1 MSTEIDYG
9 KLTKRVVFTETDHR
23 HAQLI
28 IRLQHDGFTQAKFFR
43 HLISAYIDGDPRI
56 INYIDEVK
64 EMGEDRKRKSRTLK
78 KKGDEMVEDFAL
90 TDGEVE
96 NIFDLLEE
104 EFPGYE

>member
-1 MSTEIDYG
+1 MSSEVDYG
-9 KLTKRVVFTETDHR
+9 NLTKHITFWDNDHR
-23 HAQLI
+23 QAQLI
-28 IRLQHDGFTQAKFFR
+28 LRCRHDGLTQSAFFR
-43 HLISAYIDGDPRI
+43 HIVTGYISGDDRI
-56 INYIDEVK
+56 QSYIDEVK

>member
-1 MSTEIDYG
+1 MSAEIDYG

-64 EMGEDRKRKSRTLK
+64 EQSQVRK
-78 KKGDEMVEDFAL
+78 KKSQKLREIGQQAVLDNDLSEQQVHDL
-90 TDGEVE
+90 
-96 NIFDLLEE
+96 FDIIAEE
-104 EFPGYE
+104 HPDL

>member
-1 MSTEIDYG
+1 MI
-9 KLTKRVVFTETDHR
+9 VF
-23 HAQLI
+23 
-28 IRLQHDGFTQAKFFR
+28 K
-43 HLISAYIDGDPRI
+43 
-56 INYIDEVK
+56 VK

>member
-64 EMGEDRKRKSRTLK
+64 EQSQVRK
-78 KKGDEMVEDFAL
+78 KKSQKLREIGQQAVLDNDLSEQQVHDL
-90 TDGEVE
+90 
-96 NIFDLLEE
+96 FDIIAEE
-104 EFPGYE
+104 HPDL